1 MKGLPIIILF
11 TCIVLLTGFFYT
23 SKERI
28 EEFFAMSP
36 GTLVQ
41 LASTRAERPVMMMVP
56 YPMKKRELALVD
68 NMMNDRMEALLQAT
82 AQPHWIVDRVGY
94 PAYSLQDAV
103 VVLS

>member
-11 TCIVLLTGFFYT
+11 VCIVLLVGFFYT

-41 LASTRAERPVMMMVP
+41 LASTRAERPVMMIP
-56 YPMKKRELALVD
+56 YPMKKREFAMVD
-68 NMMNDRMEALLQAT
+68 NMMNDRMEMLFQAVSR
-82 AQPHWIVDRVGY
+82 PHLMIDRVGY

>member
-1 MKGLPIIILF
+1 MKGLSIIILF
-11 TCIVLLTGFFYT
+11 ASIVLLVGFFYI

-28 EEFFAMSP
+28 EGFFAMSP

-41 LASTRAERPVMMMVP
+41 LASTRAERPVMMIP
-56 YPMKKRELALVD
+56 YPMKKRDFAMVD
-68 NMMNDRMEALLQAT
+68 NMMNDRIESLYQAV

>member
-1 MKGLPIIILF
+1 MRGLPIIILF
-11 TCIVLLTGFFYT
+11 SCIVLLVGFFYT

-41 LASTRAERPVMMMVP
+41 LASTRAERPVLITP